1 MCFDS
6 LCLAHVLQTE
16 LADVEFGLLLILER
30 VGTVV
35 PSVNGTAT
43 DFNLLNVL
51 DLRFFLV
58 ISLKLGLFSC

>member
-35 PSVNGTAT
+35 PSVNRTAS
-43 DFNLLNVL
+43 DFDLLNVL

-58 ISLKLGLFSC
+58 ISLELGLFSR